1 MKRNTVARAV
11 TQLKEFD
18 GKKLVHVSKEGLSSR
33 RRERRRSSA
42 RSYSEELI
50 NVCLSAMKNLLSEV
64 IYPYAESPSTDPRKI
79 PHLLQHILNKHTTKP
94 SQTFDV
100 APPRSLV

>member
-1 MKRNTVARAV
+1 MQPEEHHSVHNEVNVVKAQEVALVQADMTIHSQGNHDTVARAV

-18 GKKLVHVSKEGLSSR
+18 GKKLIHVSKEGSSSR

-50 NVCLSAMKNLLSEV
+50 NVCLSAMKNLLSKV
-64 IYPYAESPSTDPRKI
+64 I
-79 PHLLQHILNKHTTKP
+79 
-94 SQTFDV
+94 
-100 APPRSLV
+100 